1 MLAIR
6 TAAIVLILASA
17 VGLATFSGFDDL
29 RNKPARAE
37 VAGHG
42 IDAPTWIA
50 ASGLFLGGLMLIGFA
65 TRR

>member
-6 TAAIVLILASA
+6 ITALVLIVASA

-37 VAGHG
+37 VASHG
-42 IDAPTWIA
+42 IDVPTWIG